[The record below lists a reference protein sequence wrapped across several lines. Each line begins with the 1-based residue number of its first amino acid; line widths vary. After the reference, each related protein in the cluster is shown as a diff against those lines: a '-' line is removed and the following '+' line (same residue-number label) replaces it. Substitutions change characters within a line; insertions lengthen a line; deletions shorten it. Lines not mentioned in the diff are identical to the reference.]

1 MKKVLFIED
10 DAKLLTLYQDTL
22 KSKDIHVISVAT
34 GKEGLTKIEEEKPDA
49 VVIDVML
56 PGGINGFDVLE
67 QMKANPLT
75 HDIPVIVLTNLD
87 SEEQVAKNIGAWAY
101 RVKANTTLEEISNLI
116 VECLQTSQ
124 K

>member
-1 MKKVLFIED
+1 
-10 DAKLLTLYQDTL
+10 
-22 KSKDIHVISVAT
+22 
-34 GKEGLTKIEEEKPDA
+34 
-49 VVIDVML
+49 
-56 PGGINGFDVLE
+56 LE